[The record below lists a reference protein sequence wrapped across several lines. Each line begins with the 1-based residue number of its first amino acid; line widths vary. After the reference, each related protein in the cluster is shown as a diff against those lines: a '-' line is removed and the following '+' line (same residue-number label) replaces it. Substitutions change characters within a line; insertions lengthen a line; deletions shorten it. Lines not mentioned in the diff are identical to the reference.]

1 MQTMLSGQAIARG
14 DALLL
19 KFVDSLTIRVLL
31 EKKLAN
37 VVVVVDNCILD
48 KNISNYR
55 KTIGRK
61 GVSIRGVL
69 SFQLR
74 WPHRG
79 VRLLCLQ
86 IAS

>member
-1 MQTMLSGQAIARG
+1 MLSGQAMARG

-19 KFVDSLTIRVLL
+19 KFVDSLTVRVSL

-55 KTIGRK
+55 KRIGRK
-61 GVSIRGVL
+61 EVSIRGVL
-69 SFQLR
+69 SFRLR
-74 WPHRG
+74 WPHRE
-79 VRLLCLQ
+79 VMLLCLQ
-86 IAS
+86 ITS